1 MDTFNEVIVSVVNAQ
16 HIPMDELEK
25 AIRIMETPFDDLLI
39 KKRLELTEYR
49 KESMSYDVLHD
60 TYKKIDRSTYER
72 IRTGAVETEGKSPVE
87 VAEQTIKF
95 AKTLDEAA
103 TRMEYNRSCHE
114 AGIAILMVEVCKHMM
129 FAGATLTEIL
139 KYVPRTRPAD
149 IYHLGERYL
158 GYVMELSEDERRLV
172 EEDDAKSKCRPT
184 VDVASLLKFPFTD
197 GIPHIKNGQWE
208 LDSNGTTVVGA
219 PSDIAQ
225 HFVDAR
231 MHYPY
236 KDGNGNLKFKSNFE
250 AILEALMENPEEFSV
265 EGCEESYSKMEL
277 DLMQRVQKKMIAA
290 AEERIAGRKDI
301 D

>member
-95 AKTLDEAA
+95 AKMLDEAA

-114 AGIAILMVEVCKHMM
+114 AGIAILMVE
-129 FAGATLTEIL
+129 
-139 KYVPRTRPAD
+139 D
-149 IYHLGERYL
+149 
-158 GYVMELSEDERRLV
+158 
-172 EEDDAKSKCRPT
+172 
-184 VDVASLLKFPFTD
+184 
-197 GIPHIKNGQWE
+197 
-208 LDSNGTTVVGA
+208 
-219 PSDIAQ
+219 
-225 HFVDAR
+225 
-231 MHYPY
+231 
-236 KDGNGNLKFKSNFE
+236 
-250 AILEALMENPEEFSV
+250 
-265 EGCEESYSKMEL
+265 
-277 DLMQRVQKKMIAA
+277 
-290 AEERIAGRKDI
+290 
-301 D
+301 